1 MTNEFSP
8 PNPNVLMLEGL
19 SDYHFVTQLLN
30 QLELELDVEVSY
42 KSGLS
47 SVLASIYAEI
57 AAPQRDVVGIL
68 LDADDDLASRWS
80 EVADRLSDAGVSV
93 PSSPEP
99 QGTIT
104 DATEDRPRVGIWI
117 MPDNRSPGELED
129 FVIDMI
135 PDDDQIWPRSVN
147 YIDGIPISE
156 REFSEGKTDRAKLYA
171 WLATRR
177 QPPHIGAAIG
187 AGDFDLKAERCETFV
202 GWLRRLYGDGSVE
215 MV

>member
-1 MTNEFSP
+1 M
-8 PNPNVLMLEGL
+8 VEGL
-19 SDYHFVTQLLN
+19 SDYHFVKQLLG
-30 QLELELDVEVSY
+30 QLELTLDFEVSQR
-42 KSGLS
+42 SGS
-47 SVLASIYAEI
+47 SGVLDSIYSEVAS
-57 AAPQRDVVGIL
+57 PNRDVVGIL
-68 LDADDDLASRWS
+68 IDADDDLETRWR
-80 EVADRLSDAGVSV
+80 EVANRLLDAGVRV
-93 PSSPEP
+93 PSSPDFE
-99 QGTIT
+99 GTII
-104 DATEDRPRVGIWI
+104 DATADRPRVGIWI
-117 MPDNRSPGELED
+117 MPDNRSSGELED

-135 PDDDQIWPRSVN
+135 PDSDLVWPRSVN